1 MYKLHFGFNF
11 LPFENTPDPLF
22 YYTAGQRGQVKTRV
36 SHAIDAGMG
45 IVVVTGAIGSGK
57 TTLSQMII
65 SEIANNRSLIWL
77 PEPPVSGVDLLVY
90 IADELGIKVANYE
103 NSTFIIRE
111 LREKLRQLIKNNR
124 RCIVIIDECHLIT
137 DDTIKGLRLLNNLED
152 GAQKL
157 IQLVLFGQEEFLK
170 IIDRPEMESFKQRIQ
185 SGMETLGAMDAES
198 SCKYIKHRLKIA
210 GSHPG
215 IFDDTAWKGIKIA
228 LSNDGTP
235 RMINSLC
242 HRALTVAFEKN
253 KKQVDITDI
262 YVAAKVLGIQEKVYF
277 YIVDLNTKLR
287 AQAVERKSH
296 PLNREK
302 TPPQKSI
309 KWPIFFALFSAA
321 LFSAALFI
329 LVVIYYCDNSN
340 SQGFSA
346 CFSAL
351 WEELT

>member
-1 MYKLHFGFNF
+1 MYKSHFGFNF

-22 YYTAGQRGQVKTRV
+22 YYTAGQRGQVKKRV
-36 SHAIDAGMG
+36 SHAIAAGMG

-65 SEIANNRSLIWL
+65 SEIVNSRSLIWL
-77 PEPPVSGVDLLVY
+77 PEPPVAGIDLLVY

-103 NSTFIIRE
+103 NSAFIIRE
-111 LREKLRQLIKNNR
+111 LRDKLRQLIKSNR

-137 DDTIKGLRLLNNLED
+137 DDTIRGLRLLNNLED

-157 IQLVLFGQEEFLK
+157 IQLVLFGQEEFLR
-170 IIDRPEMESFKQRIQ
+170 IIDKPEMASFKQRIQ
-185 SGMETLGAMDAES
+185 SGMETLGTMDAES
-198 SCKYIKHRLKIA
+198 SCDYIKHRIKIA
-210 GSHPG
+210 GGRP
-215 IFDDTAWKGIKIA
+215 DTLDNTAWKGIKIA
-228 LSNDGTP
+228 LSDDGAP
-235 RMINSLC
+235 RTINSLC

-253 KKQVDITDI
+253 KKRVDITDI

-287 AQAVERKSH
+287 AQAVERKSRPPNH
-296 PLNREK
+296 EK

-309 KWPIFFALFSAA
+309 ERPTFFT

-329 LVVIYYCDNSN
+329 LAIIMLLRE
-340 SQGFSA
+340 FK
-346 CFSAL
+346 
-351 WEELT
+351 